1 MIGDAINTSNAPRD
15 TILHEGDLS
24 SQDLMQDMVH
34 DAFGVSRHVGVEAL
48 GFIDEASLLEG
59 LHILGLQI
67 SEKDSLGQVMGR
79 EQPGRSN
86 GNNVLQ
92 EEVFRLKL
100 GLQVANQQSNDLEK
114 EIKCA
119 TQWSEDRDKRM
130 MGALNYI
137 LKNLPGSVPSEYDL
151 IVVG

>member
-34 DAFGVSRHVGVEAL
+34 DAF
-48 GFIDEASLLEG
+48 
-59 LHILGLQI
+59 
-67 SEKDSLGQVMGR
+67 
-79 EQPGRSN
+79 RSN
-86 GNNVLQ
+86 GNNVFQ

-100 GLQVANQQSNDLEK
+100 ELQAANQHSNDLEK

-119 TQWSEDRDKRM
+119 TQRFEDRDKRV

-137 LKNLPGSVPSEYDL
+137 FKNIPGSVPFEFVDL
-151 IVVG
+151 INSHVWLDCSWLILLQRT